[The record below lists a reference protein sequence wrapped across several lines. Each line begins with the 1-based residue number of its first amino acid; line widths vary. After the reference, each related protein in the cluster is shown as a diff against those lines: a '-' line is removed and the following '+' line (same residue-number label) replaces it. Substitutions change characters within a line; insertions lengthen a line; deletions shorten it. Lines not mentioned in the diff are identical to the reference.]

1 MLNHDMGHGGVYY
14 DQAGVSGVSLFVQS
28 PDRVIP
34 SLVTLEAS
42 KYRND
47 FGRYVAAKLALDD
60 CFFEFSFAVPDNE
73 GCPSLPEA
81 AAAAYPIWSSA
92 ERRLTKVSNA
102 MSLQSNGMGF
112 VSLILR
118 IS

>member
-1 MLNHDMGHGGVYY
+1 MLNHDMGHGGVYC
-14 DQAGVSGVSLFVQS
+14 DQAGVSGVSQFVQS
-28 PDRVIP
+28 PDGVIP
-34 SLVTLEAS
+34 SLVRLEAS

-73 GCPSLPEA
+73 GCPSRPEA

-92 ERRLTKVSNA
+92 ERRLTKAS

-112 VSLILR
+112 VSLILW

>member
-28 PDRVIP
+28 PDGVIP
-34 SLVTLEAS
+34 RLVRLEAS

-73 GCPSLPEA
+73 VAALRAQKLRLP
-81 AAAAYPIWSSA
+81 PIRSGRA
-92 ERRLTKVSNA
+92 
-102 MSLQSNGMGF
+102 QSGD
-112 VSLILR
+112 
-118 IS
+118 